1 MSPIPSTASAARI
14 QPADTAPGLLRNFCI
29 IAHIDHGKSTLAD
42 RMLQLTGVVDAR
54 AMRAQYLDR
63 MDIERERGI
72 TIKSQAVRMPWAVA
86 GPDGTEVGYALNMI
100 DTPGHVDFTYEVSR
114 SLAACEGA
122 VLLVDAAQGIEAQT
136 LANLYLALENDLTII
151 PVLNKIDL
159 PAAQPEKYA
168 EELARLIGGDPDDCL
183 RVSGKTGAGVTELL
197 DRIVDLVPAPQG
209 DPDAPARAM
218 IFDSVY
224 DTYRGVVTYVRV
236 VDGNLSPRE
245 RIVMM
250 STRATHEL
258 LEIGV
263 ISPEPVPTQGLGVG
277 EVGYLITGVKDV
289 RQSRVGDTVTN
300 AGKPAAE
307 SLGAY
312 RDPLPMVFSGLYP
325 IDGTDYPVLRDAL
338 DRLKLNDAALAY
350 EPETSVALGFGFRVG
365 FLGLLHLE
373 IVRERL
379 EREFDLDL
387 ISTAPNVV
395 YEVTLEDRSVVR
407 VTNPSE
413 FPGGKIVEVREPVV
427 RATILAPSEFIGSVM
442 ELCQARR
449 GDLLGMD
456 YLSEDRV
463 EMRYTLPLAEI
474 VFDFFDQLKSKT
486 RGYASLDYEPTGE
499 QAADLVKVDILL
511 QGEQVDAFSAIVH
524 KDKAYAYGVMMVGKL
539 RELIPRQQF
548 EVPIQAAIGARI
560 IARETIRAIR
570 KDVLAK
576 CYGGDITRK
585 RKLLEKQKEGKKRMK
600 TIGRVEVP
608 QEAFIAALSS
618 DASGKDAKDAKKK

>member
-1 MSPIPSTASAARI
+1 MLEPGRTD
-14 QPADTAPGLLRNFCI
+14 PAVIRNFSI

-42 RMLQLTGVVDAR
+42 RMLQVTGVVEDR
-54 AMRAQYLDR
+54 QMRAQYLDR

-72 TIKSQAVRMPWAVA
+72 TIKSQAVRLPYQAR
-86 GPDGTEVGYALNMI
+86 DGRDYVLNLI

-136 LANLYLALENDLTII
+136 LANLYLAIDNDLQII

-168 EELARLIGGDPDDCL
+168 AELAHIIGCPADDVL
-183 RVSGKTGAGVTELL
+183 KVSAKTGEGVTELL
-197 DRIVDLVPAPQG
+197 EEIVRCVPAPIG
-209 DPDAPARAM
+209 DPDAPARAL

-224 DTYRGVVTYVRV
+224 DAYRGVVTYVRV
-236 VDGNLSPRE
+236 VDGNLATRE
-245 RIVMM
+245 RIDMM
-250 STRATHEL
+250 STRATHDL
-258 LEIGV
+258 LEVGV
-263 ISPEPVPTQGLGVG
+263 ISPEPVASKSLGVG

-289 RQSRVGDTVTN
+289 RQSRVGDTVTTSQKG
-300 AGKPAAE
+300 ATTA
-307 SLGAY
+307 LGGY
-312 RDPLPMVFSGLYP
+312 RDPKPMVFSGLYP
-325 IDGTDYPVLRDAL
+325 IDGSDYPLLRDAL
-338 DRLKLNDAALAY
+338 DKLKLNDAALVY
-350 EPETSVALGFGFRVG
+350 EPETSVALGFGFRCG

-379 EREFDLDL
+379 EREFNLDL

-395 YEVTLEDRSVVR
+395 YEVTMDDGTEIT

-413 FPGGKIVEVREPVV
+413 FPTGKVAEVSEPIV
-427 RATILAPSEFIGSVM
+427 RATLLAPSEYVGAIM
-442 ELCQARR
+442 ELCQTRR
-449 GDLLGMD
+449 GSLLGMD

-463 EMRYTLPLAEI
+463 ELRYTLPLAEI

-486 RGYASLDYEPTGE
+486 KGYASLDYETSGD
-499 QAADLVKVDILL
+499 QVAHLVKVDILL
-511 QGEQVDAFSAIVH
+511 HGDAVDAFSAIVH
-524 KDKAYAYGVMMVGKL
+524 RDKAYAYGVAMAGKL

-548 EVPIQAAIGARI
+548 EVPIQAAIGSRI

-576 CYGGDITRK
+576 CYGGDISRK

-600 TIGRVEVP
+600 MVGRVEVP
-608 QEAFIAALSS
+608 QEAFIAALSTTE
-618 DASGKDAKDAKKK
+618 APAKK

>member
-1 MSPIPSTASAARI
+1 VLQPHATPPSAI
-14 QPADTAPGLLRNFCI
+14 RNFCI

-42 RMLQLTGVVDAR
+42 RMLQITGIVDDR

-72 TIKSQAVRMPWAVA
+72 TIKSQAVRMPWSSTSA
-86 GPDGTEVGYALNMI
+86 GGVTEPFILNMI

-136 LANLYLALENDLTII
+136 LANLYLAMENDLTII

-168 EELARLIGGDPDDCL
+168 EELAGLIGCQPEDCL
-183 RVSGKTGAGVTELL
+183 QVSGKTGEGVEPLL
-197 DRIVDLVPAPQG
+197 DEIVRQVPPPVG
-209 DPDAPARAM
+209 DADAPARAM

-236 VDGNLSPRE
+236 VDGNLNPRE
-245 RIVMM
+245 RIAMM
-250 STRATHEL
+250 STKATHEL

-263 ISPEPVPTQGLGVG
+263 ISPEPVPSKGLGVG

-300 AGKPAAE
+300 AAKPAARD
-307 SLGAY
+307 LGGY
-312 RDPLPMVFSGLYP
+312 RDPKPMVFSGLYP
-325 IDGTDYPVLRDAL
+325 IDGSDYPALRDAL
-338 DRLKLNDAALAY
+338 DRLKLNDAALVY
-350 EPETSVALGFGFRVG
+350 EPETSAALGFGFRCG

-379 EREFDLDL
+379 EREFNLDL
-387 ISTAPNVV
+387 ISTQPNVV
-395 YEVTLEDRSVVR
+395 YDVTMEDGKEIV

-413 FPGGKIVEVREPVV
+413 FPGGKVADVREPVV
-427 RATILAPSEFIGSVM
+427 RATILAPSEFIGAIM
-442 ELCQARR
+442 ELCQGKR
-449 GDLLGMD
+449 GTLRGMD

-474 VFDFFDQLKSKT
+474 VFDFFDQLKSRT
-486 RGYASLDYEPTGE
+486 RGYASLDYEADGD
-499 QAADLVKVDILL
+499 QVADLVKVDILL

-524 KDKAYAYGVMMVGKL
+524 KDKAYAYGVAMAGKL
-539 RELIPRQQF
+539 KELIPRQQF

-560 IARETIRAIR
+560 IARENIRAIR

-600 TIGRVEVP
+600 MVGRVEVP

-618 DASGKDAKDAKKK
+618 DDSGAKAKK